1 MKTFF
6 LHGRNTIT
14 NQGLCLG
21 LALLSMAGA
30 QAQSTLPLPP
40 PPAIH
45 WPEPEPE
52 RWTQEDVTLEQRFE
66 TARKETLAAHQEEV
80 NACKDLPTAQRADCL
95 SQAKAQLTLE
105 LAQLKAK
112 QRFGMEPN

>member
-6 LHGRNTIT
+6 LHGRYSLRH
-14 NQGLCLG
+14 QGLCLC
-21 LALLSMAGA
+21 LAWLSMSGA
-30 QAQSTLPLPP
+30 HAQSTLPLPP
-40 PPAIH
+40 PPIIN

-80 NACKDLPTAQRADCL
+80 NACKDLPTVQRADCL